1 MSIDPIVSVEMVRD
15 AQNCQ
20 FCGSGIAHKGSDG
33 SSAHFKCF
41 SSLHVGFSAGRFQSP
56 TCETHELKALRQSV
70 SRLNADR
77 DTLATQLERANEEIE
92 VHKDRIQDLRQL
104 VQEYR
109 QCIRP
114 GDLANL
120 REEEA

>member
-1 MSIDPIVSVEMVRD
+1 MNSCPH
-15 AQNCQ
+15 
-20 FCGSGIAHKGSDG
+20 CGSSVAVTDRAGNPFYSCGSTK
-33 SSAHFKCF
+33 SFKSQHCVDREPLF
-41 SSLHVGFSAGRFQSP
+41 RQLTESQEYARKLN
-56 TCETHELKALRQSV
+56 LKIGDLCKEHDAL
-70 SRLNADR
+70 A
-77 DTLATQLERANEEIE
+77 AQLERANEEIE
-92 VHKDRIQDLRQL
+92 VHKDRIQDLREL